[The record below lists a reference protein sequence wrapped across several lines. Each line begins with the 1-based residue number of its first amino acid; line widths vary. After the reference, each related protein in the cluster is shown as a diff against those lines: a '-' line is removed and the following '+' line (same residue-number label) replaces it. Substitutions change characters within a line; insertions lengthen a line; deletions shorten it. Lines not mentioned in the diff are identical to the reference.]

1 MSQEHASWDDRTCS
15 LLLDLINK
23 QKHLCHWNATSPTSL
38 GWTNVIRGFNK
49 ITRLE
54 YNKKKCTNKYNEL
67 KRLYF
72 NWRDGQTH
80 TRLGHDPLTGELT
93 AAPRVVRRQPLGTN
107 YMHFLDYFLA
117 IRFPLTQY

>member
-23 QKHLCHWNATSPTSL
+23 QKDLYHWNATSLTSL
-38 GWTNVIRGFNK
+38 GWTNVVRGFNK
-49 ITRLE
+49 VTKLR
-54 YNKKKCTNKYNEL
+54 YNKKKCQNKYNEL

-80 TRLGHDPLTGELT
+80 TGIGRDPLTREVTAGPKWYGASPGVQNTCFSLT
-93 AAPRVVRRQPLGTN
+93 V
-107 YMHFLDYFLA
+107 F
-117 IRFPLTQY
+117 

>member
-23 QKHLCHWNATSPTSL
+23 QKDLCHWNATSPTSL
-38 GWTNVIRGFNK
+38 GWTNVVRGFNEA
-49 ITRLE
+49 TRLS
-54 YNKKKCTNKYNEL
+54 YTKKKCQNKYNEL

-80 TRLGHDPLTGELT
+80 TGLGRDPLTGEVTADPEWYGASPGVLT
-93 AAPRVVRRQPLGTN
+93 T
-107 YMHFLDYFLA
+107 H
-117 IRFPLTQY
+117 ISLTIL